1 MRSVALGVAA
11 ALAVVGVAGAAS
23 AGAAP
28 PRQLASA
35 SCHAQLAAGTHAV
48 PVRFQGRAYDVRV
61 HVPADR
67 PRRVPVVLDLHGS
80 GADGAAQAA
89 ISGLDAVADENGF
102 VVVEP
107 TAAIA
112 LNGGWAWNVPG
123 VPTTAGQLPPA
134 DARDDVAFLRAVIA
148 RVGAAVCAD
157 ARRVYATGYSG
168 GGRMASALACR
179 LADRLAAVATVAGLR
194 AGRPSPQDT
203 SVPDVADCTPSRPV
217 PVLEFHGDADYTNPY
232 LGSTDLRWGYTVPVA
247 VQTWARLD
255 GCRVGPVTQQVSAH
269 VTRYAYSRCEGR
281 ADVELYRVAGGGHT
295 WPGTSVDQ
303 SSNGT
308 VTQEID
314 ASRLMWAFF
323 ADHPRR

>member
-1 MRSVALGVAA
+1 MSCP
-11 ALAVVGVAGAAS
+11 VG
-23 AGAAP
+23 
-28 PRQLASA
+28 
-35 SCHAQLAAGTHAV
+35 LAAGTHEVSV
-48 PVRFQGRAYDVRV
+48 PFRGLAYDVRV
-61 HVPADR
+61 HVPTHR
-67 PRRVPVVLDLHGS
+67 PHRVPLVLDLHGS

-89 ISGLDAVADENGF
+89 ISGLDTVADENGF

-134 DARDDVAFLRAVIA
+134 DARDDVAFLRTVIA

-157 ARRVYATGYSG
+157 DRRVFATGYSG

-203 SVPDVADCTPSRPV
+203 SVPDVSDCLPSRPV

-255 GCRVGPVTQQVSAH
+255 ACRLGPATERVSEH
-269 VTRYAYSRCEGR
+269 VTRYTYSRCDGR
-281 ADVELYRVAGGGHT
+281 ADVQLYRVAGGGHT

-303 SSNGT
+303 SGNGT
-308 VTQEID
+308 VTREID

-323 ADHPRR
+323 AEHPRR